1 MPSAP
6 SPEPADPDPR
16 QPGPAESAAPGG
28 RLNGLRTYRD
38 RRLELGDMIRAA
50 LYVARASEDQLAE
63 KRARELLARLAA
75 DTFKLAVVGQFSRGK
90 TTLMNALLGG
100 PYLPMGALPMTSV
113 ITTVRFGSRPRAT
126 VHRRASPLP
135 VEVPLTEVAGF
146 VAQASARRAELQV
159 VSVQVEIPAE
169 ILRLGFE
176 FVDTPGVGSAIEI
189 NTATTRQF
197 LPEADAVIFVT
208 GLDSPLTEAEVDFL
222 ADAARHVGRLFLVL
236 NKRDLVSGND
246 VAAAMEFVRRRL
258 RDDLGIDEPRLFAL
272 SARDALEA
280 VVQGDSGR
288 LSGSGVEQLRAT
300 LDEFLTTG
308 KTRVFLGNIADR
320 AARLVSGQRRDLRLG
335 RLRLDGGPD
344 PSAVLAA
351 FDTRMAELG
360 RQLSAAAGTIAD
372 RVDTGLPQ
380 LLAARSPAWQTG
392 LRELIEPRADEALG
406 AVGDGTVRSVLAD
419 AQSKLEE
426 AGRDVVGGWL
436 HRRVGEAHELL
447 TGLAAG
453 EIGELLEMSRSPGVI
468 GAGMAD
474 LACVDDRREAAGWSS
489 EDLPGLAVT
498 VPEWAVPVQ
507 MPRRSRRK
515 ADTADVE
522 VRRHLQDALRAAI
535 VAFEERARA
544 AFQAAARDW
553 ARRLDELAGRQIR
566 EAAER
571 FRHLLQTVPRDED
584 LVALDDLAAR
594 LADFQEALGAA
605 EPRHPG
611 VIADTEPPSVASPSV
626 ASPSADSCIV
636 CSRMQATLVDY
647 LRRSQ
652 FRLATREDDQER
664 HALTGGFC
672 PLHTWQYAA
681 IASPLGISAGYPKLA
696 AAVAD
701 ALDSVS
707 RREGTVADLAGRV
720 AAVAPQSGTCPLCAA
735 LADRER
741 EALSDAVGQA
751 PAAAALCLRHL
762 ALALGEGTPPDTGRA
777 MIRALAAAL
786 RRAGDDMRAY
796 ALKREALHSG
806 LVTEEESRAHL
817 GALRLLAGLP
827 ALTQTWADAEA

>member
-1 MPSAP
+1 
-6 SPEPADPDPR
+6 
-16 QPGPAESAAPGG
+16 
-28 RLNGLRTYRD
+28 
-38 RRLELGDMIRAA
+38 MIRAA

-75 DTFKLAVVGQFSRGK
+75 DRFQLAVVGQFSRGK

-100 PYLPMGALPMTSV
+100 AYLPMGALPMTSV
-113 ITTVRFGSRPRAT
+113 ITTVRFGSRPRAI
-126 VHRRASPLP
+126 VQRRGSPLP
-135 VEVPLTEVAGF
+135 VEVPLAEVAGF

-208 GLDSPLTEAEVDFL
+208 GLDSPLTESEAGFL
-222 ADAARHVGRLFLVL
+222 ADAARHAGRLFFVL
-236 NKRDLVSGND
+236 NKRDLVCD
-246 VAAAMEFVRRRL
+246 DDAAAAAEFVRRRV

-280 VVQGDSGR
+280 VVQGDRGR
-288 LSGSGVEQLRAT
+288 LSGSGLEQLRAT
-300 LDEFLTTG
+300 LEEFLTTG
-308 KTRVFLGNIADR
+308 KTRVFLGNIAGR

-344 PSAVLAA
+344 PSVVLAA

-360 RQLSAAAGTIAD
+360 GQLSAAADRIAE
-372 RVDTGLPQ
+372 RIDTGLPER
-380 LLAARSPAWQTG
+380 LAARSHAWQAG
-392 LRELIEPRADEALG
+392 LRELIEPRAGDALAAG
-406 AVGDGTVRSVLAD
+406 GDGTVRGVLAAARD
-419 AQSKLEE
+419 KLEE

-436 HRRVGEAHELL
+436 DRRVGEVYELL
-447 TGLAAG
+447 TSLAAA
-453 EIGELLEMSRSPGVI
+453 EIGELLQMSRSPGMI
-468 GAGMAD
+468 GAEIAG
-474 LACVDDRREAAGWSS
+474 LAVVDERRESAGWSA
-489 EDLPGLAVT
+489 EDVPALALPI
-498 VPEWAVPVQ
+498 PEWAVPVQ
-507 MPRRSRRK
+507 MPRRARRK
-515 ADTADVE
+515 AGTADEE
-522 VRRHLQDALRAAI
+522 VRRQLQEALSAAI
-535 VAFEERARA
+535 VAFDERVRA
-544 AFQAAARDW
+544 AFQAAASDW
-553 ARRLDELAGRQIR
+553 ARKLDDLAGRQNR

-571 FRHLLQTVPRDED
+571 FRRFLRTVPRDED
-584 LVALDDLAAR
+584 LAALDDLAGR
-594 LADFQEALGAA
+594 LAEFQAALAAA
-605 EPRHPG
+605 EPRHPSG
-611 VIADTEPPSVASPSV
+611 AAGAEPPPVVIRP
-626 ASPSADSCIV
+626 ADGCIV

-652 FRLATREDDQER
+652 FRLATREGDQER
-664 HALTGGFC
+664 HALAGGFC
-672 PLHTWQYAA
+672 TLHTWQYAA

-701 ALDSVS
+701 ALESIG
-707 RREGTVADLAGRV
+707 EQEAAVADLAFRV
-720 AAVAPQSGTCPLCAA
+720 AAVAPRPGTCPVCTA
-735 LADRER
+735 LADCEHGAVS
-741 EALSDAVGQA
+741 EAVGQSPGAA
-751 PAAAALCLRHL
+751 PLCLRHL
-762 ALALGEGTPPDTGRA
+762 ALALAEGPPPDTCRA

-786 RRAGDDMRAY
+786 RRDGEDMRAY

-827 ALTQTWADAEA
+827 ALAQTWADAEA

>member
-1 MPSAP
+1 
-6 SPEPADPDPR
+6 
-16 QPGPAESAAPGG
+16 
-28 RLNGLRTYRD
+28 
-38 RRLELGDMIRAA
+38 MIRAA

-75 DTFKLAVVGQFSRGK
+75 DRFQLAVVGQFSRGK
-90 TTLMNALLGG
+90 TTLMNALLGAA
-100 PYLPMGALPMTSV
+100 YLPMGALPMTSV
-113 ITTVRFGSRPRAT
+113 ITTVRFGSRPRAI
-126 VHRRASPLP
+126 VYRRASPLP
-135 VEVPLTEVAGF
+135 VEVPLAEVASF

-208 GLDSPLTEAEVDFL
+208 GLDSPLTEAEAGFL
-222 ADAARHVGRLFLVL
+222 ADAARHAGRLFLVL
-236 NKRDLVSGND
+236 NKRDLVSD
-246 VAAAMEFVRRRL
+246 DDAVAAAEFVRRRV

-280 VVQGDSGR
+280 VVQGDNGR
-288 LSGSGVEQLRAT
+288 LSGSGLEQLRAT
-300 LDEFLTTG
+300 LDEFLATG

-360 RQLSAAAGTIAD
+360 RQLSAAAGKIAD
-372 RVDTGLPQ
+372 RIDTGLPE
-380 LLAARSPAWQTG
+380 LLAARSHAWQAG
-392 LRELIEPRADEALG
+392 LRELIEPRADDALT
-406 AVGDGTVRSVLAD
+406 AVGDGTVRSVLAN
-419 AQSKLEE
+419 ARGKLED
-426 AGRDVVGGWL
+426 AGRDVVGAWL
-436 HRRVGEAHELL
+436 DRRVGEVHELL
-447 TGLAAG
+447 TSLAAG
-453 EIGELLEMSRSPGVI
+453 EIGELLEVSRSPGVI
-468 GAGMAD
+468 GAGMAG
-474 LACVDDRREAAGWSS
+474 LAGADDRGEPAGWSA
-489 EDLPGLAVT
+489 EDVPALAVP

-507 MPRRSRRK
+507 MPRRPRRR
-515 ADTADVE
+515 ADTADTE
-522 VRRHLQDALRAAI
+522 VRRHLENALSIAI
-535 VAFEERARA
+535 VAFDERARA

-553 ARRLDELAGRQIR
+553 ARRLDELADRQIR

-571 FRHLLQTVPRDED
+571 FRRFLQTVPRDED
-584 LVALDDLAAR
+584 LAVLDDLAGR
-594 LADFQEALGAA
+594 LTAFQAALDAA

-611 VIADTEPPSVASPSV
+611 DTADTADTADTESTPAASPPSAH
-626 ASPSADSCIV
+626 CIV
-636 CSRMQATLVDY
+636 CLRMQATLADY

-652 FRLATREDDQER
+652 FRLATREGDQER
-664 HALTGGFC
+664 HALAGGFC
-672 PLHTWQYAA
+672 SLHTWQYAA

-701 ALDSVS
+701 ALESIGEQD
-707 RREGTVADLAGRV
+707 GTVGHLAGQV
-720 AAVAPQSGTCPLCAA
+720 AAVAPQTGMCPLCAT
-735 LADRER
+735 LAERER
-741 EALSDAVGQA
+741 EAVSEAAGQA
-751 PAAAALCLRHL
+751 PGAAALCLRHL
-762 ALALGEGTPPDTGRA
+762 ALALAEDPSPDTGRA
-777 MIRALAAAL
+777 MIRSLAAAL
-786 RRAGDDMRAY
+786 RRDGDDMRAY

-827 ALTQTWADAEA
+827 ALTQTWADADA

>member
-6 SPEPADPDPR
+6 PPEPADPVPHEPGTGEPAARGR
-16 QPGPAESAAPGG
+16 Q
-28 RLNGLRTYRD
+28 LNGLKTYRD

-75 DTFKLAVVGQFSRGK
+75 DRFQLAVVGQFSRGK

-113 ITTVRFGSRPRAT
+113 ITSVRFGSRPRAI

-135 VEVPLTEVAGF
+135 VEVPLTEVAAF
-146 VAQASARRAELQV
+146 VDQASARRAELQV
-159 VSVQVEIPAE
+159 ASVQVEIPAE

-208 GLDSPLTEAEVDFL
+208 GLDSPLTEAEAGFL
-222 ADAARHVGRLFLVL
+222 ADAARHAGRLFLVL
-236 NKRDLVSGND
+236 NKRDLVSD
-246 VAAAMEFVRRRL
+246 SDAAAAAEFVRRRV
-258 RDDLGIDEPRLFAL
+258 RDDLGIGEPRLVAL

-280 VVQGDSGR
+280 VVQGDRGR
-288 LSGSGVEQLRAT
+288 LSGSGLEQLRAP

-308 KTRVFLGNIADR
+308 KTRVFLGNIAGR
-320 AARLVSGQRRDLRLG
+320 AARLVCGQRRDLRLG

-360 RQLSAAAGTIAD
+360 TQLSAAAATIAD
-372 RVDTGLPQ
+372 RIETGLPE
-380 LLAARSPAWQTG
+380 LLAARSEAWQRS
-392 LRELIEPRADEALG
+392 LRELIEPRADDALA
-406 AVGDGTVRSVLAD
+406 AVGDGTVRDVLAD
-419 AQSKLEE
+419 ARAKLAE

-436 HRRVGEAHELL
+436 HRRVGEVHELL
-447 TGLAAG
+447 TGLAVG
-453 EIGELLEMSRSPGVI
+453 EIGELLEMSRSPGMI
-468 GAGMAD
+468 GAGMVG
-474 LACVDDRREAAGWSS
+474 LAGVDDDREAAGWSA
-489 EDLPGLAVT
+489 EDVPDLAVS

-507 MPRRSRRK
+507 VPRRSRRK
-515 ADTADVE
+515 ADTADAE
-522 VRRHLQDALRAAI
+522 VRRHLQDALGAAI
-535 VAFEERARA
+535 AAFDERARA

-553 ARRLDELAGRQIR
+553 ARRLDDLAGRR
-566 EAAER
+566 LAAAAER
-571 FRHLLQTVPRDED
+571 FRHFLQTVPREED
-584 LVALDDLAAR
+584 LAALDDLAGR
-594 LADFQEALGAA
+594 LAGFLAALDDA
-605 EPRHPG
+605 EPPHPG
-611 VIADTEPPSVASPSV
+611 DTSDAEPAPVASQ
-626 ASPSADSCIV
+626 AADGCVV
-636 CSRMQATLVDY
+636 CLRMQATLVDY

-652 FRLATREDDQER
+652 FRLATRESDQER
-664 HALTGGFC
+664 HALAGGFC
-672 PLHTWQYAA
+672 SLHTWQYAA

-701 ALDSVS
+701 ALESIGEHD
-707 RREGTVADLAGRV
+707 GTVADLAARV
-720 AAVAPQSGTCPLCAA
+720 AAVAPRSGTCPLCAA
-735 LADRER
+735 LAERER
-741 EALSDAVGQA
+741 EAVS
-751 PAAAALCLRHL
+751 AAAAQPPGAATLCLRHL
-762 ALALGEGTPPDTGRA
+762 ALALAEGPRPATGRA
-777 MIRALAAAL
+777 MVRALAAAL
-786 RRAGDDMRAY
+786 RRDGEDMRAY

-817 GALRLLAGLP
+817 DALRLLAGLP
-827 ALTQTWADAEA
+827 ALTQTWADAGA